1 MLSCSKKIHHKYAAA
16 ASRHV
21 YMDESLFV
29 RVIVKDR
36 IKLQA
41 KDLGVDMRQKINDR
55 LVSKYESVCSHHG
68 YIRKGSIDIL
78 KVSLGRVE
86 MTTLNGDATFN
97 VQYSADVC
105 NPAVGSIVKAHII
118 NMNKFG
124 ILAES
129 GVRLEDG
136 TYVPILD
143 IIIAKQSV
151 SHPSD
156 MDLDSLHI
164 NDEIFVEVL
173 GRKYEL
179 NDAHI
184 SVVGRVV
191 ADSSTAAAVA
201 AATAAGDASEA
212 SDDDN
217 DDNELFSFDGSVDL
231 EKGPEEED
239 DDEEAAVE
247 SQEGE
252 FVSDN
257 EDYFGDLVPDAGSE
271 VEDDASV
278 VEDD

>member
-1 MLSCSKKIHHKYAAA
+1 
-16 ASRHV
+16 
-21 YMDESLFV
+21 MDESLFV

-41 KDLGVDMRQKINDR
+41 KDLGADVRQKINER
-55 LVSKYESVCSHHG
+55 LVGKYESVCSHHG
-68 YIRKGSIDIL
+68 YIRRGSIDIL

-86 MTTLNGDATFN
+86 MATLNGDATFN

-105 NPAVGSIVKAHII
+105 NPAVGSIVKAHIV

-136 TYVPILD
+136 KYVPILD

-151 SHPSD
+151 NHPSD
-156 MDLDSLHI
+156 VDLDSLHI

-191 ADSSTAAAVA
+191 ANIATSTAAAA
-201 AATAAGDASEA
+201 APPAENGDAESDEDDDAGGEA
-212 SDDDN
+212 SDEDN
-217 DDNELFSFDGSVDL
+217 ENDELFSFDGSVDL
-231 EKGPEEED
+231 EKGPDEED
-239 DDEEAAVE
+239 DDDEPVAE

-252 FVSDN
+252 FASDN
-257 EDYFGDLVPDAGSE
+257 EDYFGDLAPDGGSE
-271 VEDDASV
+271 VEDDGASAV
-278 VEDD
+278 DED